1 MSNAKHTPIPWRI
14 ERQSNG
20 LYAVCAD
27 LAKRHGGSTPFSLA
41 TDIRVAN
48 AEFIVRACNSHADL
62 LEALQRL
69 EVASPGD
76 LEDPESPAWVF
87 ARAAIAKAGGKSTM
101 DEASESRRQLRAE
114 VGEDE
119 HDWE

>member
-20 LYAVCAD
+20 LHAVCAD

-62 LEALQRL
+62 LEACKRVVSELDGDPHRAGL
-69 EVASPGD
+69 VAY
-76 LEDPESPAWVF
+76 
-87 ARAAIAKAGGKSTM
+87 IAKQVAKT
-101 DEASESRRQLRAE
+101 E
-114 VGEDE
+114 VRE
-119 HDWE
+119 

>member
-20 LYAVCAD
+20 LHAVCAD

-62 LEALQRL
+62 LEALRRL
-69 EVASPGD
+69 EAAGPCELD
-76 LEDPESPAWVF
+76 DPESPTWVF
-87 ARAAIAKAGGKSTM
+87 AREQIAKAEGQ
-101 DEASESRRQLRAE
+101 E
-114 VGEDE
+114 
-119 HDWE
+119 

>member
-62 LEALQRL
+62 LEACK
-69 EVASPGD
+69 D
-76 LEDPESPAWVF
+76 LVIAAEETGYAGLAL
-87 ARAAIAKAGGKSTM
+87 ARAKAAIAKAEGR
-101 DEASESRRQLRAE
+101 E
-114 VGEDE
+114 
-119 HDWE
+119 